1 MESSQ
6 VDVIGS
12 SDAPGV
18 EAGIEA
24 SGFPFDPRD
33 PAFRADPYP
42 TYERIRQAT
51 PVLATPI
58 GMIVLSRHAD
68 CVRLLHHPTTS
79 TDQRNSTL
87 YQAFVQS
94 MDVDPFEGREPSFL
108 FLDPP
113 DHTRLRGLVSHAFT
127 PRRVRDLTGLIAEIV
142 DGLIDTHIGNGEME
156 VIEDFAYL
164 LPVRVICEMLGVP
177 SKDHEIFKD
186 WSRQLARGLDP
197 EFMLP
202 QETVAAMQ
210 AASDALRAYFE
221 ELIAERKAS
230 PGDDMLSALI
240 GAEEAGDKLTHGE
253 LLSTLGL
260 LLIAGHETTVN
271 LVGNAVLQFSRHP
284 GEYAKLCED
293 PSLAKTAIEEVLR
306 FDPPVQITGR
316 ISMTDLE
323 FDGHVLSKG
332 QQGLCLIGGANR
344 DPAEFGPTAGTFDIT
359 RTPNNHVAFGAG
371 IHFCLGA
378 NLARL
383 EAQTAIEALARRIGP
398 FELADEPSYREN
410 FVLRGLS
417 RLPIRFGR

>member
-1 MESSQ
+1 METQ
-6 VDVIGS
+6 TPQTPGFGS
-12 SDAPGV
+12 GATN
-18 EAGIEA
+18 
-24 SGFPFDPRD
+24 FPFDPRD
-33 PAFRADPYP
+33 PDFRADPYP
-42 TYERIRQAT
+42 TYERLRAET

-58 GMIVLSRHAD
+58 GMLVLSRHAD
-68 CVRLLHHPTTS
+68 CVQLLHHPTTS
-79 TDQRNSTL
+79 TDQRKSAL
-87 YQAFVQS
+87 YQAFAQT

-127 PRRVRDLTGLIAEIV
+127 PRRIRDLQTRIAEIV
-142 DGLIDTHIGNGEME
+142 DELLDAYVPTGEME

-177 SKDHEIFKD
+177 TQDHEVFKD

-202 QETVAAMQ
+202 QETVAKMQ
-210 AASDALRAYFE
+210 SASEALQSYFE
-221 ELIAERKAS
+221 GLIEQRRKT
-230 PGDDMLSALI
+230 PGDDLLSALI
-240 GAEEAGDKLTHGE
+240 GAEDAGDKLTHGE

-271 LVGNAVLQFSRHP
+271 LIGNAVLQFSRHP
-284 GEYAKLCED
+284 GEYEKLCAD
-293 PSLAKTAIEEVLR
+293 PALCRSAIEEVLR

-316 ISMTDLE
+316 IAMTDMP
-323 FDGHVLSKG
+323 FDGHVLGMG

-344 DPAEFGPTAGTFDIT
+344 DPAEFGPSAGDFDIT

-383 EAQTAIEALARRIGP
+383 EAQTAVDAFARRIGP
-398 FELADEPSYREN
+398 FGLAGEPSYREN

-417 RLPIRFGR
+417 ELPIVFGTR

>member
-1 MESSQ
+1 
-6 VDVIGS
+6 VD
-12 SDAPGV
+12 ANV
-18 EAGIEA
+18 ETQSA
-24 SGFPFDPRD
+24 SAADIDPQAAGFPFDPRD

-42 TYERIRQAT
+42 TYERLREQT

-58 GMIVLSRHAD
+58 GMLVLSRHAD

-79 TDQRNSTL
+79 TDQRNSAL
-87 YQAFVQS
+87 YQAFVQNLE
-94 MDVDPFEGREPSFL
+94 VDPFEGREPSFL

-127 PRRVRDLTGLIAEIV
+127 PRRVRDLGTRIAEIV
-142 DGLIDTHIGNGEME
+142 DELIDEHIEAGEME

-164 LPVRVICEMLGVP
+164 LPVRVICELLGVP
-177 SKDHEIFKD
+177 TKDHEIFKD

-202 QETVAAMQ
+202 QETVAKMQ
-210 AASDALRAYFE
+210 AASEALQTYFE
-221 ELIAERKAS
+221 ELIGERRKE
-230 PGDDMLSALI
+230 PGPDMLSALI

-271 LVGNAVLQFSRHP
+271 LIGNAVLQFSRHP
-284 GEYAKLCED
+284 DQYAKLCAD
-293 PSLAKTAIEEVLR
+293 RSLTKSAIEEVLR

-316 ISMTDLE
+316 ISMIDLE

-344 DPAEFGPTAGTFDIT
+344 DPGEFGPSAPLFDIT

-383 EAQTAIEALARRIGP
+383 EAQTAIEALARRVGP

-417 RLPIRFGR
+417 RLPIEFGTP